1 MSVTQSWPETQSRG
15 GRTAEFT
22 ARTGPSGTVITA
34 SGELDAAN
42 ADHFAD
48 FVELHIRPDKRVIL
62 DLLAWNSLLPPAFR
76 HCIGSMSTC
85 SGAGADWDLVPGPV
99 VHRLLRICDPDGA
112 LPTTMLVTGTGNEG
126 REHTVPQ
133 GPLQLV
139 AQSR

>member
-34 SGELDAAN
+34 SGEVDAAN
-42 ADHFAD
+42 ANHFTE
-48 FVELHIRPDKRVIL
+48 FVERHIRPDKRVIL
-62 DLLAWNSLLPPAFR
+62 DLGGLEFIATAGFSALHRINA
-76 HCIGSMSTC
+76 TC

-112 LPTTMLVTGTGNEG
+112 LPTTMSLPGLATRAGNTPC
-126 REHTVPQ
+126 RKAH
-133 GPLQLV
+133 
-139 AQSR
+139 SN